1 MATAPALIEATIRH
15 QVMLEQ
21 LKSGEVEKIA
31 KYLRE
36 IDKVLRD
43 RLTRDDLTGWSRDRL
58 EKMLAEVDGQI
69 LAIYSRYSRQLN
81 ADLVD
86 IAEYEAAFESRSLN
100 ALMTDFAVA
109 VPTLPAL
116 RAAIKARPLQVSG
129 AGGGKLLDTFIEDWT
144 STERSRVINAVR
156 LGFTQGLTNF
166 QIIQS
171 LRGTKAANYS
181 DGILAISSRNA
192 DAIVRTAVQHVSNV
206 ARFETWS
213 ANSDVVT
220 GFRWVSTLDSRTTQV
235 CRSLDGRVFSMGNG
249 PMPPAHIRCR
259 STTAAEL
266 DSRFDFL
273 KKGATRSSKD
283 GYVDAGETYYD
294 WLAKQP
300 ASFQDQAIGK
310 ARGKLFRDGGLSVD
324 RFTALQLDRRFKP
337 LTLAQL
343 RELEPLAFERAGIQ

>member
-21 LKSGEVEKIA
+21 LKTGEVEKIA

-36 IDKVLRD
+36 IDKLLRD
-43 RLTRDDLTGWSRDRL
+43 RLTRDDLTGWGRDRL
-58 EKMLAEVDGQI
+58 EKMLSEVDGQI

-129 AGGGKLLDTFIEDWT
+129 AGGGKLLDSFIEDWT

-220 GFRWVSTLDSRTTQV
+220 GYRWVSTLDSKTSTT
-235 CRSLDGRVFSMGNG
+235 CRSLDSREFKMGHG

-259 STTAAEL
+259 STTVAML
-266 DSRFDFL
+266 DESFDFL
-273 KKGATRSSKD
+273 KEGATRSSKD
-283 GYVDAGETYYD
+283 GYVDASETYYS
-294 WLAKQP
+294 WLEKQ
-300 ASFQDQAIGK
+300 SSKFQDAAIGPT
-310 ARGKLFRDGGLSVD
+310 RGKLFREGGLSAQ
-324 RFTALQLDRRFKP
+324 RFSELQLDRRFKP
-337 LTLAQL
+337 LSLDQL
-343 RELEPLAFERAGIQ
+343 RSIEPLMFERAGV

>member
-1 MATAPALIEATIRH
+1 
-15 QVMLEQ
+15 MLEQ
-21 LKSGEVEKIA
+21 LKTGEVEKIA

-43 RLTRDDLTGWSRDRL
+43 RLTRDDLTGWGRDRL

-129 AGGGKLLDTFIEDWT
+129 AGGGKLLDSFIEDWT

-220 GFRWVSTLDSRTTQV
+220 GYRWVSTLDSKTSTT
-235 CRSLDGRVFSMGNG
+235 CRSLDSREFKMGHG

-259 STTAAEL
+259 STTVAML
-266 DSRFDFL
+266 DESFDFL
-273 KKGATRSSKD
+273 KEGATRSSKD
-283 GYVDAGETYYD
+283 GYVDASETYYS
-294 WLAKQP
+294 WLEKQ
-300 ASFQDQAIGK
+300 SSKFQDAAIGPT
-310 ARGKLFRDGGLSVD
+310 RGKLFREGGLSAQ
-324 RFTALQLDRRFKP
+324 RFSELQLDRRFKP
-337 LTLAQL
+337 LSLDQL
-343 RELEPLAFERAGIQ
+343 RSIEPLMFERAGV

>member
-1 MATAPALIEATIRH
+1 MATAPVLIEATIRH

-21 LKSGEVEKIA
+21 LKSGEAEKIT
-31 KYLRE
+31 KYLQE

-43 RLTRDDLTGWSRDRL
+43 RLTRDDLTGWGRDRL

-69 LAIYSRYSRQLN
+69 LAIYSRYSREFAKGLEE
-81 ADLVD
+81 
-86 IAEYEAAFESRSLN
+86 IAEYEAAFETRSLDQVLVN
-100 ALMTDFAVA
+100 FSTVA
-109 VPTLPAL
+109 PTLPAL
-116 RAAIKARPLQVSG
+116 RAAIKARPLQVQG
-129 AGGGKLLDTFIEDWT
+129 AGGGKLLDSFLEDWT
-144 STERSRVINAVR
+144 TAERSRLINAVR
-156 LGFTQGLTNF
+156 LGFTQGMTNF

-171 LRGTKAANYS
+171 IRGTKAANYS
-181 DGILAISSRNA
+181 DGVLAISSRNA

-206 ARFETWS
+206 ARFETWN
-213 ANSDVVT
+213 ANRDVVT
-220 GFRWVSTLDSRTTQV
+220 GYRWVSTLDSRTTQV

-259 STTAAEL
+259 STTVAEL

-273 KKGATRSSKD
+273 KEGATRSSKD

-300 ASFQDQAIGK
+300 VSFQDQAIGK
-310 ARGKLFRDGGLSVD
+310 TRGKLFRDGGLSVE

-337 LTLAQL
+337 QTLEQL
-343 RELEPLAFERAGIQ
+343 KALETLAFERAGI